1 MRVKKTGERIYL
13 RLRLTY
19 IKKNIYLV
27 GEAARTQ
34 SCWLLFVWCVFFIW
48 TLTQFYGCALNSNQV
63 AERIKRSHS
72 QHSLIYA
79 SRRERKSERDALK
92 EALVHI
98 ICILYDFFIVFYI
111 ILFLATSHTCVVA
124 AAAARED
131 LYIFFVIY
139 SLSCRHTNI
148 YIVIYRA
155 LCFVLSNPRSGVPGN
170 CLAGKGE
177 ALVGAAGRMRQR
189 QTPCKHS
196 VLMVGLT
203 WELAERLNSFF
214 CVKVTAHKRWRN

>member
-1 MRVKKTGERIYL
+1 M
-13 RLRLTY
+13 
-19 IKKNIYLV
+19 
-27 GEAARTQ
+27 GEAARTL

-79 SRRERKSERDALK
+79 SRRERVREMPSRRRL
-92 EALVHI
+92 
-98 ICILYDFFIVFYI
+98 CISYVFYDFFIVFYI
-111 ILFLATSHTCVVA
+111 IISCNVA
-124 AAAARED
+124 HLRCCCCCCERGFV
-131 LYIFFVIY
+131 YIFRNIFSLVQAYKYIY
-139 SLSCRHTNI
+139 KC
-148 YIVIYRA
+148 IVIYRA

-196 VLMVGLT
+196 VLMVGLMRACRKT
-203 WELAERLNSFF
+203 QFYFLCQSHCTREVAQRKLQELKF
-214 CVKVTAHKRWRN
+214 